1 MVKYENWFRD
11 KERLNQLIDEI
22 NSIRNQ
28 MPSVHND
35 SIPVGES
42 VEMWEAMN
50 ALEKAIYFLKPLRKY
65 KKPLPNKESEQ

>member
-11 KERLNQLIDEI
+11 KERLNQLIDEL
-22 NSIRNQ
+22 NQVRNQ

-42 VEMWEAMN
+42 VEM
-50 ALEKAIYFLKPLRKY
+50 
-65 KKPLPNKESEQ
+65 